1 MILAFS
7 QLMALSRRLTSSHT
21 KISLQRF
28 IHFDFSRT
36 LNLNL
41 CHVSLI
47 LHFKMEMQ
55 SLTNVRK
62 PVIVVHGGAGT
73 WHSER
78 SQPGLEGVKRA
89 AKKGF
94 EILNKGGSSVDAVM
108 EAVAVMEDDGAF
120 NAGYGSSLNIEKG
133 VEMEASI
140 MNGKTL
146 QAGAAGLLK
155 DVRNPVRLAKIVME
169 KTDHV
174 FVVGEGAE
182 KLARM
187 FNLERRN
194 PITELRLQYY
204 EEQKKALLD
213 GKFELPRLADLV
225 KNHPDLFQL
234 ETVGAVALHKEG
246 NVAAA
251 TSTGGFP
258 LKLPGRI
265 GDSPL
270 IGCGTYADNQAGA
283 CSATG
288 IGELAIRLV
297 LSKTVCNHMENGKTA
312 QEAVESAI
320 KLVNKR
326 IPDAYNHMGL
336 IAVDLHG
343 GIGAAHNSPNMCW
356 AYLTP
361 EMQEPVASLTA
372 KIVK

>member
-1 MILAFS
+1 MIEE
-7 QLMALSRRLTSSHT
+7 RR
-21 KISLQRF
+21 
-28 IHFDFSRT
+28 
-36 LNLNL
+36 
-41 CHVSLI
+41 
-47 LHFKMEMQ
+47 
-55 SLTNVRK
+55 

-73 WHSER
+73 WQPER

-94 EILNKGGSSVDAVM
+94 EILENGESAVDSVM
-108 EAVAVMEDDGAF
+108 EAVMVMEDDGTF

-133 VEMEASI
+133 IEMEASI
-140 MNGKTL
+140 MDGKTL

-155 DVRNPVRLAKIVME
+155 DIKNPVRLARLVME
-169 KTDHV
+169 KTDHI

-182 KLARM
+182 KLAKI
-187 FNLERRN
+187 FSLERRN
-194 PITELRLQYY
+194 PITELRLKYY
-204 EEQKKALLD
+204 EQQKKTLFD
-213 GKFELPRLADLV
+213 GKFELPRLAGLV
-225 KNHPDLFQL
+225 KAYPELFNL
-234 ETVGAVALHKEG
+234 ETVGAVALDKDG

-288 IGELAIRLV
+288 VGEIAIRLV
-297 LSKTVCNHMENGKTA
+297 LAKTVCNCMENGKA
-312 QEAVESAI
+312 AEEAAELAI

-326 IPDAYNHMGL
+326 ILATYNHMGL
-336 IAVDLHG
+336 ISIDAHG

-356 AYLTP
+356 AYITP
-361 EMQEPVASLTA
+361 KMQEPVASLTA